1 MTAVLAER
9 AAEVLAAAQQLLTKR
24 MGSTVKLADPV
35 ELGAGRRTVVLRVRV
50 VENTYS
56 LPRTVILKQING
68 SAYEVLNRGTDARGA
83 SVLASAFVREAVC
96 YQFAT
101 SLAPANRPGPELLA
115 HDVES
120 RLLVLSDLGDERQM
134 TSLLRTADENAVT
147 NVLMAQAQALGRM
160 HAATVGREDD
170 FIALARRADMD
181 RHDELAEQAEASVHA
196 VAPLLRQ
203 QIGIEVPSDILAM
216 VERCSLLFAGGRLR
230 AFSPSDLCPD
240 NIIVNGEGVRFLD
253 YEWGGFRDATLDIA
267 ETLVSFPGCLC
278 DYNLSADR
286 ARWMIEAW
294 RAEVVGMWP
303 QLADDNLLRRKI
315 LDAQLIWVWLSTFWY
330 LPDNNPRLAEV
341 REHGLS
347 VRRSVALP
355 RRWRSLATFAA
366 RVGEEKLAAF
376 ADTVADA
383 FDAKWV
389 G

>member
-1 MTAVLAER
+1 
-9 AAEVLAAAQQLLTKR
+9 
-24 MGSTVKLADPV
+24 
-35 ELGAGRRTVVLRVRV
+35 

-68 SAYEVLNRGTDARGA
+68 SAYEVLNRGDEARGESA
-83 SVLASAFVREAVC
+83 LASAFLREAVC

-101 SLAPANRPGPELLA
+101 SLARGNRPGPELLGY
-115 HDVES
+115 DLDS

-134 TSLLRTADENAVT
+134 TTLLRTGSENAVT

-181 RHDELAEQAEASVHA
+181 RHDELAEQANASVLGLA
-196 VAPLLRQ
+196 DLLRAQ
-203 QIGIEVPSDILAM
+203 VGIEVPAEITAT
-216 VERCSLLFAGGRLR
+216 VARCSKLFSGGRLR

-278 DYNLSADR
+278 DYDLSPAR
-286 ARWMIEAW
+286 ARAMVEAW

-303 QLADDNLLRRKI
+303 QLADDDVLRSKI
-315 LDAQLIWVWLSTFWY
+315 LDAELIWVWLSSFWY
-330 LPDNNPRLAEV
+330 LPENGPRLAEV

-347 VRRSVALP
+347 VRRTVALP

-366 RVGEEKLAAF
+366 HLGEDALAAF
-376 ADTVADA
+376 ASTVADA
-383 FDAKWV
+383 LDAKWS

>member
-24 MGSTVKLADPV
+24 MGSPVKLVDPV
-35 ELGAGRRTVVLRVRV
+35 ELGAGRRTVVLRARIA
-50 VENTYS
+50 ENAYS

-68 SAYEVLNRGTDARGA
+68 SAYEALNRGPEARGDTA
-83 SVLASAFVREAVC
+83 LASAFVREAVC

-101 SLAPANRPGPELLA
+101 SLAPGNRPGPELLGY
-115 HDVES
+115 DIDS
-120 RLLVLSDLGDERQM
+120 RLLVLSDLGDEHQM
-134 TSLLRTADENAVT
+134 TSLLKHGDDNAVT
-147 NVLMAQAQALGRM
+147 NMLMAQAQALGRM

-181 RHDELAEQAEASVHA
+181 RHDELAEQAEASVEGLA
-196 VAPLLRQ
+196 DLLREKV
-203 QIGIEVPSDILAM
+203 GIEVPADITEMAR
-216 VERCSLLFAGGRLR
+216 RCSKLFSGGRLR

-278 DYNLSADR
+278 DYDLTAPR
-286 ARWMIEAW
+286 ARAMVEAW

-303 QLADDNLLRRKI
+303 QLADDELLRRKI
-315 LDAQLIWVWLSTFWY
+315 LDAELIWVWLSTFWY
-330 LPDNNPRLAEV
+330 LPDNNSRLAEV
-341 REHGLS
+341 REHGLA

-355 RRWRSLATFAA
+355 RRWRSLATFAVH
-366 RVGEEKLAAF
+366 VGEGSLAAF
-376 ADTVADA
+376 AEAVADA
-383 FDAKWV
+383 FETKWV